1 MVMLSTI
8 LDSCLFLRGVVF
20 HKGNK
25 LAHALTH
32 RAVSF
37 ANFDVWLEDL
47 PYDLDDIFKFDLP

>member
-8 LDSCLFLRGVVF
+8 LNSCLLLRGVVF
-20 HKGNK
+20 HKGNR

-32 RAVSF
+32 KAVSF

-47 PYDLDDIFKFDLP
+47 SYDLDDIFKFDLP

>member
-8 LDSCLFLRGVVF
+8 LDFCLLLIGVVF
-20 HKGNK
+20 HKGNR

>member
-8 LDSCLFLRGVVF
+8 LNSCLLLRGVVF
-20 HKGNK
+20 HNGNR

-32 RAVSF
+32 KAVSF